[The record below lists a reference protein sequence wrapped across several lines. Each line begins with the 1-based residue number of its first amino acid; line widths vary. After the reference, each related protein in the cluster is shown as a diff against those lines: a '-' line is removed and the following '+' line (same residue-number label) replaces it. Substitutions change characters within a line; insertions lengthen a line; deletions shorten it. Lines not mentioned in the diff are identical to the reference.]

1 MKYNKKNDIEI
12 IKLNKT
18 YLDDKN
24 NKVTALKNISLKVK
38 KGSIKLD
45 YCFLRSL

>member
-24 NKVTALKNISLKVK
+24 HKVTALRNVSLKVK
-38 KGSIKLD
+38 KD
-45 YCFLRSL
+45 QC